1 MAQFQITRE
10 KMCIISH
17 TLFPP
22 MCKVEKTRAK
32 KMNQKH
38 NSIVPGNVLSTL
50 FIYYICN
57 LNIAC
62 LSSYE
67 ETAAI
72 INHILQ
78 MRKLRAK
85 VSWLISDKVRM

>member
-1 MAQFQITRE
+1 M
-10 KMCIISH
+10 ISDYKGKNVYN
-17 TLFPP
+17 LPYIFPP
-22 MCKVEKTRAK
+22 MCKIEKTRTK

-38 NSIVPGNVLSTL
+38 NSIVPGNVTSTL

-57 LNIAC
+57 LSIAC

-67 ETAAI
+67 EAAAI